1 VLHDLPAR
9 CGGLRGRED
18 CRDVT
23 GFLPGWLAVAGLICS
38 GAMTAAVIA
47 ARCGVPVWLLP
58 LAATLA
64 AGTYP

>member
-1 VLHDLPAR
+1 M
-9 CGGLRGRED
+9 
-18 CRDVT
+18 T
-23 GFLPGWLAVAGLICS
+23 GFLPVWLALVGLICA
-38 GAMTAAVIA
+38 GGMTGAVIA

>member
-9 CGGLRGRED
+9 CGGLQELED

-23 GFLPGWLAVAGLICS
+23 GFLPGWLAVVGLICS

-47 ARCGVPVWLLP
+47 ARCSVPLWLLP
-58 LAATLA
+58 LAVLLA
-64 AGTYP
+64 AGTWS